1 MIKLYLN
8 VYGMKCGMCEA
19 HINNEV
25 RKNFKIK
32 KIKSSHRKNLVL
44 ISLEN
49 SYEINNIVVKIKSLG
64 YDVEIS
70 KLEEK

>member
-19 HINNEV
+19 HINDEV

-32 KIKSSHRKNLVL
+32 KMKSIHRKNSVL
-44 ISLEN
+44 ISLET

-70 KLEEK
+70 KIEEK